1 MITVDRFRGIA
12 LGMPEAVES
21 AHMGQPDFRIGGRIF
36 ATLQPA
42 KGWGVVKLTREQ
54 QVRLLGEHP
63 ETFAMQNGAW
73 GRQGWTTVR
82 LDDADEEAVGEAVTL
97 AWQNLRQPAGRTRS
111 RHARR

>member
-1 MITVDRFRGIA
+1 MITVDRFRAIA

-21 AHMGQPDFRIGGRIF
+21 AHMGHPDFRIGGKIF

-42 KGWGVVKLTREQ
+42 QACGVVKLTPEQ
-54 QVRLLGEHP
+54 QARLLGEHP